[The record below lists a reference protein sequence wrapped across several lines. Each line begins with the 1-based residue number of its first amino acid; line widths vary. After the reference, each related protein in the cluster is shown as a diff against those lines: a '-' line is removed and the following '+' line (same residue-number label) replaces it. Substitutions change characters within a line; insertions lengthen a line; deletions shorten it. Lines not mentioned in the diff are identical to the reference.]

1 MDVDVGSWMSGADE
15 WCGSLVF
22 GSEEFTLEA
31 EVTLRKQGKE
41 GKEAEASVIVQKGK
55 TYGSS

>member
-1 MDVDVGSWMSGADE
+1 MSGTDE